1 MASTARMALS
11 ALEVRTIGT
20 IPTSVIKARISFDV
34 ISFHVIMWL
43 DTPAKPGAGAA
54 AAARIGGGGFPQPGG
69 PVAALPGIPRKV
81 RGTRDA
87 PNRRGGQWLERRQ
100 RGHRHRFAARAVYPA
115 AQELRTHQGHE
126 HRVARGRRGIR
137 FLPPRRYRGGAGG
150 GYPARR
156 DARRQPQCR
165 RGLPAAGG

>member
-34 ISFHVIMWL
+34 IGFHVIMWL
-43 DTPAKPGAGAA
+43 DTPAKPGAGEAG
-54 AAARIGGGGFPQPGG
+54 AARIGGGGFPQPGG

-87 PNRRGGQWLERRQ
+87 PDRRGGQWLQRR
-100 RGHRHRFAARAVYPA
+100 RRLPRYRFSSYSVHPA
-115 AQELRTHQGHE
+115 A
-126 HRVARGRRGIR
+126 
-137 FLPPRRYRGGAGG
+137 
-150 GYPARR
+150 
-156 DARRQPQCR
+156 
-165 RGLPAAGG
+165 